1 MNISHPNY
9 QTGGA
14 RPRNFQHSHYCAH
27 NQQAQLIPE
36 NARCNYKD
44 VHHFNPST
52 SSKKKVEIRREPMSP
67 STVKHLYSDN
77 PLNYEQ
83 RFKLT
88 PKGTLYDHQFIETH
102 PTGLGRRKVLGGGHY
117 KVYPLT
123 NRHVIESREYTSH
136 SFPKPIWGTEKNKD
150 LVTYANHVRTQ

>member
-1 MNISHPNY
+1 MNISLPNY

-14 RPRNFQHSHYCAH
+14 KPRNFSHNHHCAH

-36 NARCNYKD
+36 DAKCSYKD
-44 VHHFNPST
+44 ITSVNHST
-52 SSKKKVEIRREPMSP
+52 SSKSKVKIEREPMAP
-67 STVKHLYSDN
+67 STVKHLYSSD

-83 RFKLT
+83 RFKIV
-88 PKGTLYDHQFIETH
+88 PKNTLYNHQFTETH

-123 NRHVIESREYTSH
+123 NRHVIESREYTSY
-136 SFPKPIWGTEKNKD
+136 SFPKPSWGTEKSKD
-150 LVTYANHVRTQ
+150 LISYPNHVRTL